1 MKNKTYI
8 FGVVC
13 VLLISLGGIFKIQH
27 WPLAGILLTLGL
39 TLFTLAFMP
48 TALLNSYK
56 TETDKKLKKLYIIAY
71 ICILID
77 CAGML
82 FKIQHWP
89 GAGIFLIVS
98 IPLPFVL
105 FLPAY
110 LLQIRKNKQLNYNNM
125 LLVLFFFGYFA
136 AITALL
142 AINISKDVLDD
153 YANSANNYE
162 QQAKLTNHQTSA
174 IMESLSAKDSIKKEA
189 LLKIQMKSA
198 SLCELIDKIKIG
210 IIKNVDDNNQQA
222 IDAEGNVN
230 LSKIYGLDDRN
241 IYQREEFK
249 AKAIELKKGL
259 SEFRNLLVT
268 SLNTKEIEV
277 ADYVNHLLNTPDNWQ
292 FNKFDGKYMIAIIN
306 ALSAI
311 KNDVALAELETVS
324 AIDANSL

>member
-39 TLFTLAFMP
+39 TLFTLVFMP

-71 ICILID
+71 ICIFID

-89 GAGIFLIVS
+89 GAGIFIIVS

-142 AINISKDVLDD
+142 AINVSKDVLDD

-162 QQAKLTNHQTSA
+162 QQAKLTNLQTSA
-174 IMESLSAKDSIKKEA
+174 IIEGLSANDSIKKEA
-189 LLKIQMKSA
+189 LLKINAKSA
-198 SLCELIDKIKIG
+198 SLCELIGKIKIG
-210 IIKNVDDNNQQA
+210 ILKNVDDNNQQA

-230 LSKIYGLDDRN
+230 LSKISGLDERN

-249 AKAIELKKGL
+249 AKANELQKGL
-259 SEFRNLLVT
+259 SEFRNLLIT
-268 SLNTKEIEV
+268 SLNSKEVEV
-277 ADYVNHLLNTPDNWQ
+277 TNYLNHILDTPQNWQ
-292 FNKFDGKYMIAIIN
+292 FNKFDGMYMIAIIN
-306 ALSAI
+306 ELSAI
-311 KNDVALAELETVS
+311 KNDVALAELESVT
-324 AIDANSL
+324 AIAD

>member
-27 WPLAGILLTLGL
+27 WSGAGILLTLGL
-39 TLFTLAFMP
+39 TLFTLAFIP

-71 ICILID
+71 ICIFID

-89 GAGIFLIVS
+89 GAGIFIIVS

-142 AINISKDVLDD
+142 AINVSKDVLND
-153 YANSANNYE
+153 YVNSANNYE
-162 QQAKLTNHQTSA
+162 QQTKLTNHQTSA
-174 IMESLSAKDSIKKEA
+174 ITESLPVNDSIKKEA
-189 LLKIQMKSA
+189 IQKIETKSA
-198 SLCELIDKIKIG
+198 SLYELIDKIKIG

-222 IDAEGNVN
+222 IDAEGTIN
-230 LSKIYGLDDRN
+230 LSKICGLDDRN

-249 AKAIELKKGL
+249 AKANELQNGL
-259 SEFRNLLVT
+259 AEYRNLLLT
-268 SLNTKEIEV
+268 SLNSKEVEV
-277 ADYVNHLLNTPDNWQ
+277 TDYLNHILDTPQNWQ
-292 FNKFDGKYMIAIIN
+292 FNKFDGMYMIAIIN
-306 ALSAI
+306 ELSAI
-311 KNDVALAELETVS
+311 KNDVALAELESVT
-324 AIDANSL
+324 AIAD

>member
-13 VLLISLGGIFKIQH
+13 VLLISLGGILKIQH
-27 WPLAGILLTLGL
+27 WPFAGILLTLGV
-39 TLFTLAFMP
+39 TLFVLAFMP
-48 TALLNSYK
+48 IALMNSYK

-71 ICILID
+71 ICIFID

-142 AINISKDVLDD
+142 AINVSKDVLDD

-174 IMESLSAKDSIKKEA
+174 IMESLTDKDSIKKET
-189 LLKIQMKSA
+189 LLKINVNSA

-259 SEFRNLLVT
+259 SEYRNLLIT
-268 SLNTKEIEV
+268 SLNSKEVEV
-277 ADYVNHLLNTPDNWQ
+277 TNYLNHILDTPQNWQ
-292 FNKFDGKYMIAIIN
+292 FNKFDGKLMIAIIN

-311 KNDVALAELETVS
+311 KNDVALAELESVT
-324 AIDANSL
+324 AMAD

>member
-39 TLFTLAFMP
+39 TLFTLVFMP

-71 ICILID
+71 ICIFID

-110 LLQIRKNKQLNYNNM
+110 LLQIRKNKQLNYNNL

-142 AINISKDVLDD
+142 AINVSKDVLDD

-174 IMESLSAKDSIKKEA
+174 IMESLTDKDSIKKET
-189 LLKIQMKSA
+189 LLKINVNSA

-222 IDAEGNVN
+222 IDAEGNIN

-249 AKAIELKKGL
+249 AKANELQNGL
-259 SEFRNLLVT
+259 AEYRNLLIT
-268 SLNTKEIEV
+268 SLNSKEVEV
-277 ADYVNHLLNTPDNWQ
+277 TNYLNHILDTPQNWQ

-311 KNDVALAELETVS
+311 KNDVVLAELESVT
-324 AIDANSL
+324 AIAD